1 MAQKS
6 ARAKKVSKSSSV
18 ERPRQ
23 LSEFEEK
30 EETTTRDV
38 SIIMNTLK
46 KLCPAQEGQRVHY
59 FKFIV
64 DPKSFS
70 RTIENVFH
78 FSFLVKVK

>member
-1 MAQKS
+1 M
-6 ARAKKVSKSSSV
+6 
-18 ERPRQ
+18 
-23 LSEFEEK
+23 SEFEEK

-78 FSFLVKVK
+78 FSFLVKVSDRHILTRSLLPSLSLSLSL